1 MNGCMNE
8 WIMDMDGQNFLNKL
22 SFQEREHT
30 HTNNA
35 MISLNTF
42 QHCVYI
48 FSIMDKRTSTIRS
61 LERWVGK
68 VGNKSIVNKFLL
80 KKKKKTATTNNNKNK
95 DKNRIK

>member
-68 VGNKSIVNKFLL
+68 VGIKSIVNKFLL
-80 KKKKKTATTNNNKNK
+80 KKKKKRQQQTTTKTK
-95 DKNRIK
+95 IKIE